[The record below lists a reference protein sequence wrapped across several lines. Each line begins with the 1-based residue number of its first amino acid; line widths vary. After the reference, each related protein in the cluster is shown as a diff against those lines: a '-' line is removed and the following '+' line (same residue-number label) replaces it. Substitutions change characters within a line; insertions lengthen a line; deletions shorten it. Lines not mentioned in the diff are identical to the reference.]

1 MLSIEGSS
9 FEEEKLWAESV
20 GDEKYQRQLDMAQ
33 EIIGIMGW
41 DIRVNREMIRH
52 FADHYERVVTT

>member
-20 GDEKYQRQLDMAQ
+20 GDEKYERQLDMAQ

-41 DIRVNREMIRH
+41 DIQVNREMIRH
-52 FADHYERVVTT
+52 FADHYERIITT